1 MNDDEF
7 SAPIDPRVD
16 PTIGQQRHF
25 ACNSAPSQLTLAGQV
40 LKNLPGVIYQR
51 HQRRG
56 IILIG
61 RMLLATSRFPTHA
74 VHTGA

>member
-1 MNDDEF
+1 VFERRMNDDEF
-7 SAPIDPRVD
+7 SAPIDLGVD
-16 PTIGQQRHF
+16 RHF